1 MYYIEGYDLEFHDYT
16 TVYDMYPN
24 LLKQDI
30 QPAAYRKENGFV
42 HRPDICA
49 LPPPLTG
56 TDLLRANIHHSKL
69 PKTIIRDMTKA
80 NRLFHVSRLKQE
92 LKVYLPFQMEMERKF
107 RECIIGAYSQRR
119 FALSDGTDIAN
130 REKLYSLSRPIS
142 TSVPDISLIGTA
154 GTGKSSAVR
163 MMLDRYPSAIY
174 HRLPDGKAIL
184 QIPFLELTAYNDRNI
199 KALFLDMA
207 AQIDRITGQSY
218 ARDMS
223 KYSVQRMELVIGEL
237 IQLYHVAILIIDE
250 IQLSKDKAIFDH
262 LLRLTA
268 CHGVS
273 VMLIGTEDAVEMLNK
288 NEWFARRF
296 SHLGRI
302 CSDMSSSNRT
312 VQEAVIKQVWE
323 NQCLRE
329 LCPCNKDILDFL
341 ISESGGNIDL
351 LTSIFITAQY
361 MVIES
366 EDSKHPA
373 KFDLPTFKKAAS
385 MFPIAKQLIL
395 NGASLI
401 EAAYIEE
408 RNKAVSVIERA
419 AQAEKQ
425 KEIEAMN
432 AKVPDISNEKAEML
446 TDVIWRVTAVTE
458 GVTESM
464 VERTYLRLTAKGID
478 FRSMTAVQRAQVLIA
493 AINSP
498 GKDKTS
504 SIGIEKMTKKGV
516 RGTKKKD
523 HRNKVPAEFER
534 DLLERENG
542 TLADMSCGPQ
552 TACDK
557 R

>member
-1 MYYIEGYDLEFHDYT
+1 
-16 TVYDMYPN
+16 
-24 LLKQDI
+24 
-30 QPAAYRKENGFV
+30 
-42 HRPDICA
+42 
-49 LPPPLTG
+49 
-56 TDLLRANIHHSKL
+56 
-69 PKTIIRDMTKA
+69 
-80 NRLFHVSRLKQE
+80 
-92 LKVYLPFQMEMERKF
+92 
-107 RECIIGAYSQRR
+107 
-119 FALSDGTDIAN
+119 
-130 REKLYSLSRPIS
+130 
-142 TSVPDISLIGTA
+142 
-154 GTGKSSAVR
+154 
-163 MMLDRYPSAIY
+163 
-174 HRLPDGKAIL
+174 
-184 QIPFLELTAYNDRNI
+184 
-199 KALFLDMA
+199 
-207 AQIDRITGQSY
+207 
-218 ARDMS
+218 
-223 KYSVQRMELVIGEL
+223 
-237 IQLYHVAILIIDE
+237 
-250 IQLSKDKAIFDH
+250 
-262 LLRLTA
+262 
-268 CHGVS
+268 
-273 VMLIGTEDAVEMLNK
+273 
-288 NEWFARRF
+288 
-296 SHLGRI
+296 
-302 CSDMSSSNRT
+302 MSSSNRT

-329 LCPCNKDILDFL
+329 PCPSNKDILDFL

-366 EDSKHPA
+366 EDSKHPS

-464 VERTYLRLTAKGID
+464 LERTYLRLTAKGID

-498 GKDKTS
+498 SKDKTS